1 MDLALTAYS
10 TVRATGGVYASLQT
24 SGPAVLFS
32 QAEANFPTQLTGT
45 SSTTPLTITNVG
57 KEALGIKQ
65 INMTGGQAR
74 DFTQTN
80 NCGTSL
86 AVGSSC
92 GVNVT
97 FTPRNK
103 GARAAAL
110 VIQDNAINREQS
122 IPLSGT
128 GTWMNLSP
136 SSLDFGNQKV
146 GTDSKMKIVTLT
158 NVGNGPVTI
167 SQIGLENANRPQF
180 TFQSSG
186 CGNLAAGAS
195 CTIGIQF
202 TPAKTGAQAN
212 ILGVQDNG
220 GGVLQQT
227 TLSGNGVN

>member
-1 MDLALTAYS
+1 
-10 TVRATGGVYASLQT
+10 
-24 SGPAVLFS
+24 
-32 QAEANFPTQLTGT
+32 
-45 SSTTPLTITNVG
+45 
-57 KEALGIKQ
+57 
-65 INMTGGQAR
+65 MTGAQGR
-74 DFTQTN
+74 DFSQTN

-86 AVGSSC
+86 GIASSC
-92 GVNVT
+92 GVSVT
-97 FTPRNK
+97 FTPRKK
-103 GARAAAL
+103 GARAAVL

-158 NVGNGPVTI
+158 NVGSGPVTI
-167 SQIGLENANRPQF
+167 SQIGLENANQPQF

-186 CGNLAAGAS
+186 CGTLAAGAS

-202 TPAKTGAQAN
+202 TPVRTGAQTN

-227 TLSGNGVN
+227 TLSGTGVN